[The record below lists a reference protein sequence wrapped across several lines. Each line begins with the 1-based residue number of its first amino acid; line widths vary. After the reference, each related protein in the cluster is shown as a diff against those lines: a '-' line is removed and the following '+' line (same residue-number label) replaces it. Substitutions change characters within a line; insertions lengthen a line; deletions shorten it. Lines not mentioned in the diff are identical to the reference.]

1 MKYLCYPDQKRSKEI
16 GFTSKNKTFFQKS
29 NEKLKNEIL
38 SIKNHFET
46 FCKKK
51 KHGSAN
57 FFTKLP
63 PSQKNLSMSRFLFL
77 IALIVQKDSHSPDLG
92 CTSNLISATVALLLL
107 LLLLLLPLN
116 SIGLGASLQCIGSIS
131 NVSFLKAMCSCL
143 RTYFLKIGKSLLK
156 CTCCKLC
163 ALYTKCKL
171 YEVGLLRL
179 ENSKEQIFQ
188 QHEARI

>member
-1 MKYLCYPDQKRSKEI
+1 
-16 GFTSKNKTFFQKS
+16 
-29 NEKLKNEIL
+29 
-38 SIKNHFET
+38 
-46 FCKKK
+46 
-51 KHGSAN
+51 
-57 FFTKLP
+57 
-63 PSQKNLSMSRFLFL
+63 MSRFLFL
-77 IALIVQKDSHSPDLG
+77 IALIVQKNSHSPDLG
-92 CTSNLISATVALLLL
+92 CTSNLISATVVLL

-131 NVSFLKAMCSCL
+131 HVSFLKAMCSCL

-156 CTCCKLC
+156 CTCCKFC

-179 ENSKEQIFQ
+179 ENSKKQIFQ

>member
-38 SIKNHFET
+38 SIK
-46 FCKKK
+46 K
-51 KHGSAN
+51 S
-57 FFTKLP
+57 
-63 PSQKNLSMSRFLFL
+63 FL
-77 IALIVQKDSHSPDLG
+77 IALIAQKDSHSPDLG
-92 CTSNLISATVALLLL
+92 CTSNLISATVVLLLL
-107 LLLLLLPLN
+107 PLLLPLN

-131 NVSFLKAMCSCL
+131 HVSFLKAMCSCL

-156 CTCCKLC
+156 CTCCKFY
-163 ALYTKCKL
+163 ALYTMCKL
-171 YEVGLLRL
+171 YYDVGLLRL
-179 ENSKEQIFQ
+179 ENSKKQIFQ

>member
-1 MKYLCYPDQKRSKEI
+1 MKFYRL
-16 GFTSKNKTFFQKS
+16 
-29 NEKLKNEIL
+29 
-38 SIKNHFET
+38 KNHFET

-63 PSQKNLSMSRFLFL
+63 PSRKNLSMSRFLFL
-77 IALIVQKDSHSPDLG
+77 IALIVQKDSHSPYLG
-92 CTSNLISATVALLLL
+92 CTSNLISATVA

-131 NVSFLKAMCSCL
+131 NVSFSKAMCSYL

-156 CTCCKLC
+156 CTCCKFYT
-163 ALYTKCKL
+163 LYTMCKL

-179 ENSKEQIFQ
+179 ENSKKQIFQ